1 MGLTCSLLGHAFED
15 TDVERDRE
23 EQGSEVVT
31 IVREVETCRRCG
43 ESRTV
48 SENKEVTAI
57 VEPDDVGAGDD
68 DAGPE
73 PVQDATEDGPT
84 TDHPAADAD
93 DGFAGSSNSG
103 SAFDPP
109 DDPTEEDAEILEDDR
124 ETPRSPGQWPDEEDG
139 FEPTTLTG
147 EDARGSEGSD
157 PAADTSEDQPAAEPS
172 TGDTPT
178 SGTASEGSS
187 DDSNPSPEPAATSVP
202 TGDYVCPE
210 CGFTTPAAESSLR
223 AGDSC
228 PECRRGYLTA
238 QSVRNR

>member
-1 MGLTCSLLGHAFED
+1 MGLTCSLLGHAFEE

-43 ESRTV
+43 ERRTV

-57 VEPDDVGAGDD
+57 VEPDDVGASDD
-68 DAGPE
+68 ESAVSE
-73 PVQDATEDGPT
+73 SAQATADDGST
-84 TDHPAADAD
+84 TDHPAAGAD
-93 DGFAGSSNSG
+93 DGVAGSSNSG
-103 SAFDPP
+103 SAFEPP
-109 DDPTEEDAEILEDDR
+109 DDPTEEDAEILDDDH
-124 ETPRSPGQWPDEEDG
+124 ETPREPGQWPDEEEG

-147 EDARGSEGSD
+147 EEATGSD
-157 PAADTSEDQPAAEPS
+157 GSDAAAEATEDPPADEPS
-172 TGDTPT
+172 TGDTPASDT
-178 SGTASEGSS
+178 SSGVSADDAS
-187 DDSNPSPEPAATSVP
+187 PPEPAATSVP

-238 QSVRNR
+238 Q